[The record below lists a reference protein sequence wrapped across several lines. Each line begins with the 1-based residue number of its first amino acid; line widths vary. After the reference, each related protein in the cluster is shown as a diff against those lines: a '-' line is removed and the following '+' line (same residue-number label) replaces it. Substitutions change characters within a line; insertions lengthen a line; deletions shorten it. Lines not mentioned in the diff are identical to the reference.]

1 MAYLHKNYPDLIV
14 DGEVQVDVALNPEK
28 MAAAF
33 PFSKLNGK
41 PANVLIFPNLE
52 SANITY
58 KIMKES
64 EGISS
69 IGPIILGLSK
79 PIHITLMNASV
90 DEMVNLTTFA
100 VVDAQERERRK

>member
-1 MAYLHKNYPDLIV
+1 
-14 DGEVQVDVALNPEK
+14 
-28 MAAAF
+28 
-33 PFSKLNGK
+33 
-41 PANVLIFPNLE
+41 
-52 SANITY
+52 
-58 KIMKES
+58 MKES
-64 EGISS
+64 DGLNS